1 MNALFKLTLL
11 VALALPLAA
20 QEDEVYEIRFGT
32 AAPDDTPWA
41 DQLKAIK
48 RRVERE
54 SGGRIKLKLFLGS
67 KLGGEKEMID
77 QLRRGEIQGGGFSTG
92 AMAEIVPELQ
102 VLELPCMFASLEEA
116 DYVIDNHMRPPLE
129 EALRGKN
136 FEVIAWG
143 ENGFRSFGTKNR
155 QIRRPEDMSG
165 LVLRVQESRVHA
177 ATFEALGIDAKPLP
191 LTEVLTSLNSGAID
205 GFDNTP
211 LFTTATGWFTSI
223 KYFCLTEHIYQ
234 PAVVVYQA
242 EFFNSL
248 PADLQAIL
256 KGDVEEESRV
266 SREGVR
272 GLTAELLAGFTE
284 RDIQVV
290 DLTAEERA
298 EFEEATWDVHEQ
310 FRDEI
315 GSDLL
320 DLCYD
325 AIREFREQESD

>member
-1 MNALFKLTLL
+1 MKPLVSICAALLL
-11 VALALPLAA
+11 SCGMLLA
-20 QEDEVYEIRFGT
+20 QEKVYEIRFGT

-41 DQLKAIK
+41 EQLKAIK
-48 RRVERE
+48 KRVEAE
-54 SGGRIKLKLFLGS
+54 SGGRIKMKLFLGS
-67 KLGGEKEMID
+67 KLGGEQEMID

-102 VLELPCMFASLEEA
+102 VLELPCMFSTVEEA
-116 DYVIDNHMRPPLE
+116 DYVIDNHMREPLE
-129 EALRGKN
+129 AALRRRN

-143 ENGFRSFGTKNR
+143 ENGFRSFGTTNR
-155 QIRRPEDMSG
+155 LIRRPEDLQG

-177 ATFEALGIDAKPLP
+177 AAFEALGIDAKPKP
-191 LTEVLTSLNSGAID
+191 LTEVLPLLNSGAID

-211 LFTTATGWFTSI
+211 LFTTATGWFNSI
-223 KYFCLTEHIYQ
+223 KYFCMTEHIYQ

-242 EFFNSL
+242 EFYQSL

-256 KGDVEEESRV
+256 KGNVEEESRI
-266 SREGVR
+266 SRAGVR
-272 GLTAELLAGFTE
+272 DLTEELLRGFEE
-284 RDIQVV
+284 RDIQVIR
-290 DLTAEERA
+290 LTDEEKI
-298 EFEEATWDVHEQ
+298 EFEEMTWDVHEQ

-325 AIREFREQESD
+325 AIREYREQHEE